1 MTQGF
6 LGILSLYKCGVVL
19 KDDITIKALD
29 RLSELIQDT
38 KTGFDPDILHNW
50 YKIIESEAKEA
61 CPEKIRDSIK
71 VMQDPLLPMKFEL
84 KSSRRSV
91 RYVVEAINRNL
102 SNMPFSTRLYFQKLE
117 EIIDSEAALFE
128 NRNKE

>member
-1 MTQGF
+1 M
-6 LGILSLYKCGVVL
+6 

-38 KTGFDPDILHNW
+38 KTGFDPDILYNW

-61 CPEKIRDSIK
+61 CPEKLRNSIK
-71 VMQDPLLPMKFEL
+71 VIQDPLLPMKFEL

-91 RYVVEAINRNL
+91 RYVVEAIKRNL

-117 EIIDSEAALFE
+117 EIIDSEAASFE
-128 NRNKE
+128 NRNND

>member
-6 LGILSLYKCGVVL
+6 LGILSLYKYGVVL